1 MAARKRSP
9 KKKSAEDQVEPTPPF
24 VMPTMPTVD
33 LEGDDETPASIMQTL
48 AAEVSA
54 KKTDENIMAKLG
66 PAVAAPEPAKAPAS
80 APAPRVPAA
89 VTSAESYV
97 QEAPKPAFTVTLPAP
112 EGVSTPAIV
121 AASGPNVQFSHTFG
135 KYIAPMPAMKVPPRS
150 EVAIAIE
157 VPDVYTTLYLK
168 ALYFH
173 ATVRSTLLLRKII
186 CEGVNVWPEAL
197 FDMGMEGFTA
207 ADGNVWLPDNL
218 VARPRQALVVVVYNP
233 TPQTPLITVGGGVLA
248 EFERFAPVNVAAP
261 VGLRP
266 NARGGEA

>member
-9 KKKSAEDQVEPTPPF
+9 KKKSAEDQAVNEQVETSPF

-66 PAVAAPEPAKAPAS
+66 PSVAAPEPAKAPAPHAA
-80 APAPRVPAA
+80 APAVSPAP
-89 VTSAESYV
+89 
-97 QEAPKPAFTVTLPAP
+97 EAPKPAFTVTLPAP

-157 VPDVYTTLYLK
+157 APDVYTTLYIK

-173 ATVRSTLLLRKII
+173 ATVRATLLLRKII

-207 ADGNVWLPDNL
+207 ENGNVWLPDNL

-233 TPQTPLITVGGGVLA
+233 TPGTPLITVGGGVLA
-248 EFERFAPVNVAAP
+248 EFERLAPANVAAP